1 MRLGDTHKGIKG
13 LWPGLGR
20 RLLPLLGLL
29 AALFLV
35 NAAAVQSQTTTGLP
49 VLDTMIRGFTDNAR
63 PLMFASE
70 IAVEEP
76 CPTNDY
82 TFSGLCEVLGGK
94 ITGPA
99 NPAAAL
105 PLLLNPTD
113 TSEWITARLDNAG
126 LGDDAVHARNILD
139 GVIVPGHLDTRI
151 TTAQWRAVLGFPV
164 GGAGSGGGLPSGAND
179 DNWLRWKDGSPEWAD
194 LPQANSAQA
203 GLQSSA
209 QHDKVAALPEQGTG
223 NANKIIGFN
232 ASGNYAAVTAGSGG
246 SGGDITGVTAG
257 AGLQGGGDNGNV
269 TLRVDNSLAKI
280 SGDYES
286 GGWTDSSDVQ
296 VSVRLTTARNL
307 NQAVTLAYAA
317 DQQFQSPNADG
328 GWRVVRVPLG
338 KDDRVADGGIRLV
351 GDEDVDN
358 SLEEAAQHIL
368 LNDVTVTRLGVDS
381 SYAYYQVPLGTG
393 GPNITGFGG
402 SVSLVHYRAQEDE
415 PSHWDI
421 TVDADDIVGRGIT
434 PDNLEG
440 LEGAAAGSFIS
451 TAPGDEFTVQRV
463 PGLRLLRSG
472 SAAIPFTTL
481 SGPPVESAPA
491 ITFDDPL
498 DWDVVLGDGQ
508 FEVYADY
515 SFVAENPESIQFD
528 TDSDA
533 ASGYGIADFEELR
546 GDPVYSALTGSYKGR
561 PLAVAHIENPA
572 GTNAGFVR
580 YMSRHGEDNSEYG
593 VFQLVKNP
601 AYNGGSASGSIR
613 ITYRIYATVQ
623 GGTTPEGNV
632 AGYNVYPTVAA
643 RPAATG
649 LPDNTIAFV
658 IDPPSVAVKRTDYTV
673 GTGADLLL
681 HGIRVNPTRELAT
694 RTVGSQTLLY
704 MAAASFTWNGHTVP
718 AGGSVPSWPSG
729 AILVIAFNTADNSAG
744 TIAVQ
749 YPTART
755 ATAASHITVTA
766 AHRRIFLLNRAS
778 STRWQITGLTASSRS
793 DILAGDLV
801 LTSTGTGA
809 TGVIERW
816 DRVDGAPMLT
826 MPNWT
831 GSPSLTLTG
840 NGLTSWFNLQTLN
853 LGSGSHIIWLDMH
866 LTIGG
871 AGRQTQGVAFG
882 AFEFRLV
889 KDGTAEWTAPGHERI
904 NLRGNIGERAI
915 KELAMISGSGAYTLQ
930 VRMSTDAYLN
940 INPITW
946 TAANQSILIMTFG
959 G

>member
-1 MRLGDTHKGIKG
+1 MRLRDTHKGIKG

-70 IAVEEP
+70 IQVDDP
-76 CPTNDY
+76 CPTAY
-82 TFSGLCEVLGGK
+82 TFSDLCEVLDGK

-99 NPAAAL
+99 NPTAGLTLVYDA
-105 PLLLNPTD
+105 TD
-113 TSEWITARLDNAG
+113 LAWESEQLANAG
-126 LGDDAVHARNILD
+126 LADDAVHARNIMD

-151 TTAQWRAVLGFPV
+151 TTAAWRAVLGFPV

-179 DNWLRWKDGSPEWAD
+179 DNWLHWKDGSPEWAD

-209 QHDKVAALPEQGTG
+209 QHDKVAAIPEQGTG
-223 NANKIIGFN
+223 NANKILGFN

-246 SGGDITGVTAG
+246 GGGDITGVTAG
-257 AGLQGGGDNGNV
+257 VGLEGGGTTGNV
-269 TLRVDNSLAKI
+269 ALRVDNSLAKI

-296 VSVRLTTARNL
+296 VSVRLTTARSL

-338 KDDRVADGGIRLV
+338 KDARVADGGIRLV

-368 LNDVTVTRLGVDS
+368 LNDVTVTRLGADS

-421 TVDADDIVGRGIT
+421 TVDAEDIVGRGIG
-434 PDNLEG
+434 PDNLDG
-440 LEGAAAGSFIS
+440 LEDAPPGSFIS
-451 TAPGDEFTVQRV
+451 TAPGDEFTTQRV

-472 SAAIPFTTL
+472 STAIPFTTL
-481 SGPPVESAPA
+481 SGPPVETVA
-491 ITFDDPL
+491 ITFDQPL
-498 DWDVVLGDGQ
+498 DWDVELADGQ

-515 SFVAENPESIQFD
+515 ELIAESPESIQFD
-528 TDSDA
+528 TDADTA
-533 ASGYGIADFEELR
+533 AGYGDADYAELR
-546 GDPVYSALTGSYKGR
+546 GDPVYSAQTGGYKGR
-561 PLAVAHIENPA
+561 PLAVAHLENPA
-572 GTNAGFVR
+572 GTNAGMVR
-580 YMSRHGEDNSEYG
+580 YMARHGADNAEYG

-601 AYNGGSASGSIR
+601 AYSGGAASGSIR
-613 ITYRIYATVQ
+613 ITYRIYATAN
-623 GGTTPEGNV
+623 GGTSPEGNV
-632 AGYNVYPTVAA
+632 SGYSVYPTVAV
-643 RPAATG
+643 RPAAAG

-658 IDPPSVAVKRTDYTV
+658 INPPSVAVKRTDHTT
-673 GTGADLLL
+673 GTGADLLF
-681 HGIRVNPTRELAT
+681 HGIRVNPNRELAVT
-694 RTVGSQTLLY
+694 TVGSRTIYY
-704 MAAASFTWNGHTVP
+704 MAAANFTWRGATVP
-718 AGGSVPSWPSG
+718 AGGSVPGWPSG
-729 AILVIAFNTADNSAG
+729 AILVIEYDTQPIANG
-744 TIAVQ
+744 TIAVL
-749 YPTART
+749 YTTART
-755 ATAASHITVTA
+755 ATAASGVSVSA
-766 AHRRIFLLNRAS
+766 AHGRVFALARRS
-778 STRWQITGLTASSRS
+778 STRWDISGLTAGQRS
-793 DILAGDLV
+793 DMLSGDLV

-809 TGVIERW
+809 TGVVERW

-826 MPNWT
+826 MPTWT

-840 NGLTSWFNLQTLN
+840 NGLTSWFNLQTLT

-871 AGRQTQGVAFG
+871 AGRPNRGVAFG

-889 KDGTAEWTAPGHERI
+889 KDGSAEWTAPGHERI

-915 KELAMISGSGAYTLQ
+915 KELAMISGSGTYTLQ